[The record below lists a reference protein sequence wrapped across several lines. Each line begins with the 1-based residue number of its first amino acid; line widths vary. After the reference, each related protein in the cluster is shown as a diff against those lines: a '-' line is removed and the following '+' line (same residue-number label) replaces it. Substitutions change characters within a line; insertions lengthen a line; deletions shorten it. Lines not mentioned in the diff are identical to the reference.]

1 MNETDEL
8 VYVTVD
14 GEEIVTTPSH
24 PFYVPRQGW
33 TDAIHLKAGDILLTV
48 NGEYVVVEKVQ
59 HELLEIPVTV
69 YNFEV
74 EDFHTYYVGDGV
86 LVHNACGGE
95 TPATAK
101 GKKMHKDWDYGPSVK
116 KEVTIPGAGRADGI
130 DYINRIVYELK
141 PNNPRAIRQGW
152 KQLNRYVNEL
162 EKDGSKWIRILIT
175 YD

>member
-1 MNETDEL
+1 
-8 VYVTVD
+8 
-14 GEEIVTTPSH
+14 
-24 PFYVPRQGW
+24 
-33 TDAIHLKAGDILLTV
+33 
-48 NGEYVVVEKVQ
+48 
-59 HELLEIPVTV
+59 
-69 YNFEV
+69 
-74 EDFHTYYVGDGV
+74 
-86 LVHNACGGE
+86 
-95 TPATAK
+95 
-101 GKKMHKDWDYGPSVK
+101 MHKDWDYGPSVK